1 MIQVRAEQYH
11 RALLLEVADQGD
23 AGRFAARIN
32 FDFNRLYVA
41 IGPVFQDDGER
52 LHSVNGGFARGQ

>member
-23 AGRFAARIN
+23 AGRFAARTKFSI
-32 FDFNRLYVA
+32 NRLNVA
-41 IGPVFQDDGER
+41 LGPDLQ
-52 LHSVNGGFARGQ
+52 N